1 MRLATL
7 KLPRSWFSLLLSFSG
22 SLLRCECCKF
32 SVLRMVDAGI
42 RDIERVG
49 SLELFLQQET
59 EIAQDSLNGTQ
70 TPSIYVFNKYYL
82 DLPVDDVPRELRVD
96 AVLHVQPP
104 IEGVAGPY
112 SIQCV
117 FHAVSEWN
125 CCHSPF

>member
-1 MRLATL
+1 MLQIFRAEDGQV
-7 KLPRSWFSLLLSFSG
+7 FQ
-22 SLLRCECCKF
+22 
-32 SVLRMVDAGI
+32 VNAGV

-59 EIAQDSLNGTQ
+59 EIAQDSVLAYLPDGRRLTNSNIRELNSTQ
-70 TPSIYVFNKYYL
+70 TPPIYVFNKYYL

-96 AVLHVQPP
+96 AVLQPP
-104 IEGVAGPY
+104 IEGAAGPY